1 MPIIL
6 LQLTPEVWACVQR
19 TGDLTQWL
27 LGGIISSIIFI
38 IFSSKMLAVVG
49 HKADILYMFSSLKW
63 VFSN

>member
-49 HKADILYMFSSLKW
+49 HKADIY
-63 VFSN
+63 V